1 MLRCCRSCDRST
13 RKSIAPNP
21 TASFIEASSNSPGID
36 KTQLEES
43 ASGRSGVFGRSVGSP
58 TYRHPFRA
66 LYADRFGSVIQEKQH
81 MTVGSRSR
89 LEAEVR
95 SPLERLDRNAVG
107 CSLAIALSWLYL
119 NRSALQWVGQAIREV
134 SIAQALMLAAGGLLL
149 IVVMRRRID
158 RAVFGYA
165 RFDRAPLGLM
175 LGCGLGA
182 IATQWWIS
190 LEQIPVLFFVL
201 GTYGWIGLH
210 LDAIAWRRGLVVAV
224 AIACIFP
231 FGVQFSTGLGFP
243 VRILT
248 AHAIEWI
255 FHHFQIAALSSEDI
269 IILDTGLTRV
279 DLPCSG
285 LKSLW
290 TGTLFLLLATW
301 LEGRQIGGRWLLV
314 CAANVGLL
322 VIANLARVFTLVFV
336 LQVLQQ
342 PAIAQTLHIPLGVV
356 GFVTVCAIVWLL
368 LRWVPRH
375 SSKVAP
381 PASNPPAR
389 SRLAALSAI
398 ACLLLM
404 MLIPVPAAVTRS
416 IDLAHLP
423 FPDSMQTEA
432 IALSPLEQQFF
443 AGNPGTTVQKQRFEF
458 AGLNGDLLLVASS
471 SWQAHHAPELCLLSS
486 GFAVSQM
493 QQQQLTPD
501 VLGRWMAID
510 NRQSAL
516 YWFQSP
522 HRTTDDYLDR
532 IWGEVSRQDA
542 DWVLV
547 SILLDTPESPD
558 RPAVRSLVDALH
570 GSIAQ
575 QLRS

>member
-1 MLRCCRSCDRST
+1 ML
-13 RKSIAPNP
+13 
-21 TASFIEASSNSPGID
+21 
-36 KTQLEES
+36 L
-43 ASGRSGVFGRSVGSP
+43 
-58 TYRHPFRA
+58 
-66 LYADRFGSVIQEKQH
+66 
-81 MTVGSRSR
+81 
-89 LEAEVR
+89 
-95 SPLERLDRNAVG
+95 
-107 CSLAIALSWLYL
+107 
-119 NRSALQWVGQAIREV
+119 
-134 SIAQALMLAAGGLLL
+134 
-149 IVVMRRRID
+149 
-158 RAVFGYA
+158 
-165 RFDRAPLGLM
+165 
-175 LGCGLGA
+175 
-182 IATQWWIS
+182 
-190 LEQIPVLFFVL
+190 FVL
-201 GTYGWIGLH
+201 GSYSWIGLH
-210 LDAIAWRRGLVVAV
+210 LDAIAWRRGLAVAV
-224 AIACIFP
+224 SIACIFP

-290 TGTLFLLLATW
+290 TGTLFLLVATW

-322 VIANLARVFTLVFV
+322 VTANLARVFTLVFV

-342 PAIAQTLHIPLGVV
+342 PAIAQTLHVPLGLI
-356 GFVTVCAIVWLL
+356 GFVTVCAIAYFL

-375 SSKVAP
+375 TSKIASPVA
-381 PASNPPAR
+381 NPPAR
-389 SRLAALSAI
+389 SRLVAVSAI

-404 MLIPVPAAVTRS
+404 TLIPVPAAATRS
-416 IDLAHLP
+416 IDLAHLSL
-423 FPDSMQTEA
+423 PDSMRTEA
-432 IALSPLEQQFF
+432 IALTPLEQQFF
-443 AGNPGTTVQKQRFEF
+443 ADNPGTTAQKQRFEF
-458 AGLNGDLLLVASS
+458 AGLKGDLLLVASS
-471 SWQAHHAPELCLLSS
+471 SWQAQHAPELCLLSS

-493 QQQQLTPD
+493 RQQQFTPD

-510 NRQSAL
+510 GNQSAL

-547 SILLDTPESPD
+547 SILLDTSESPD
-558 RPAVRSLVDALH
+558 RPQVRSLVDDLH
-570 GSIAQ
+570 GAIAQ